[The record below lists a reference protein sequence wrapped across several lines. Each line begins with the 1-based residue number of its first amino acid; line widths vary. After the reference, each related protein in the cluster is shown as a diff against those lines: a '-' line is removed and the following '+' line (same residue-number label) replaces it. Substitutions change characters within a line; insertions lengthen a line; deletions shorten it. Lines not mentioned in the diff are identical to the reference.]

1 MESITINREDE
12 LFIWVLK
19 AYLACIVYY
28 QSQADT
34 AAEAD
39 DLMVISKE
47 AVGNCWG
54 ILVTDIIRIIQ
65 IEICNRKVSLI
76 TFVSFRMRMRH

>member
-1 MESITINREDE
+1 MTDTVTILAQKRNRLHSHRLYMERITINREDE

-19 AYLACIVYY
+19 VDLACIGYY

-39 DLMVISKE
+39 DFRVISKE
-47 AVGNCWG
+47 E
-54 ILVTDIIRIIQ
+54 L
-65 IEICNRKVSLI
+65 EIPGA
-76 TFVSFRMRMRH
+76 F